1 MNLHNKYIDKIE
13 IQLTTNQE
21 MLEVASFHDI
31 LKYLDDTDLND
42 AIYIG
47 IIHVYVHVQIKFEV
61 ET

>member
-1 MNLHNKYIDKIE
+1 MYWYVEEFQWFETEPVNLHNKYIDKIE

-42 AIYIG
+42 AI
-47 IIHVYVHVQIKFEV
+47 
-61 ET
+61 